1 MVNQGH
7 NHGHAKRA
15 TEALKHDHRIIER
28 VLRALERSIQ
38 RLEEGQPFE
47 PSVLAKA
54 LDFFQGFADKCH
66 HKKEEDLLFP
76 LLSKRGVPVEG
87 GPIGVMLSEHEDGR
101 RFLKGLK
108 EGLDKLDSEPEVA
121 KRLIVENG
129 AGYIQL
135 LQSHIFKEDNV
146 LFVMADHVLGPD
158 EQARLSEEF
167 EHVEHHHVGHG
178 VHERYLRLAE
188 ELEALV

>member
-1 MVNQGH
+1 MQ
-7 NHGHAKRA
+7 A

-28 VLRALERSIQ
+28 VLNVLGRSLQ
-38 RLEEGQPFE
+38 RLERGQPFE

-76 LLSKRGVPVEG
+76 LLSQRGVPVEG

-101 RFLKGLK
+101 HFLKGLK
-108 EGLDKLDSEPEVA
+108 EGLDKLDADQEAA
-121 KRLIVENG
+121 KRLIMENG

-146 LFVMADHVLGPD
+146 LFVMADNVLDSD

-167 EHVEHHHVGHG
+167 EHVEHHHIGHG
-178 VHERYLRLAE
+178 VHERYLKLVQ
-188 ELEALV
+188 ELEALA

>member
-1 MVNQGH
+1 MVKHGH
-7 NHGHAKRA
+7 DHGHAERA

-28 VLRALERSIQ
+28 VLRVLERSIQ
-38 RLEEGQPFE
+38 RLEKGHPFE

-108 EGLDKLDSEPEVA
+108 EGLDTLDSEPEAA

-129 AGYIQL
+129 AGYLQL

-146 LFVMADHVLGPD
+146 LFVMADNVLNPD
-158 EQARLSEEF
+158 DQALLSEEF
-167 EHVEHHHVGHG
+167 EHVEHHHIGQG
-178 VHERYLRLAE
+178 VHERYLKLAE

>member
-1 MVNQGH
+1 MVE
-7 NHGHAKRA
+7 HGHDRSSAERA
-15 TEALKHDHRIIER
+15 TETLKHDHRIIER
-28 VLRALERSIQ
+28 VLKVLERSIQ
-38 RLEEGQPFE
+38 RLEGGEPFE
-47 PSVLAKA
+47 PSALAKA

-101 RFLKGLK
+101 RFLRGLR
-108 EGLDKLDSEPEVA
+108 EGLEKLDSEPEAA

-146 LFVMADHVLGPD
+146 LFVMADNVLSAD
-158 EQARLSEEF
+158 DQARLSEEF
-167 EHVEHHHVGHG
+167 GHLEHRVVGHG
-178 VHERYLRLAE
+178 VHERYLKLAE
-188 ELEALV
+188 ELEAQA